1 MAYDELGTLVTAV
14 NTEVAELEAAK
25 ESVVQAEQLYVAAD
39 AARKAEEDQ
48 VESKLDEL
56 LAAVQNRIALLR
68 GNPEPGTDP
77 VP

>member
-1 MAYDELGTLVTAV
+1 MAYDELGTLVTEV
-14 NTEVAELEAAK
+14 NAEVAELEAAK
-25 ESVVQAEQLYVAAD
+25 ESVVQAEQLLIAAD
-39 AARKAEEDQ
+39 TAKKAEEDQ

-68 GNPEPGTDP
+68 GNPEPGEDP